1 MTDDDL
7 DDDETELAVNWLKLT
22 DGQREEA
29 PADRDGIHHARD
41 SARARSGQTSALNT
55 FPRV

>member
-22 DGQREEA
+22 DGQREELRRRIA
-29 PADRDGIHHARD
+29 TEYITPEILRELV
-41 SARARSGQTSALNT
+41 RAKL
-55 FPRV
+55 PH